1 MIAYKI
7 IGGTCVLAILGKQC
21 SCSHH
26 LAPAFVNNRYLKRS
40 MSLGNDRELHMTK
53 ETDEA
58 IFDAETAA
66 AIDAYDLSDSGME
79 GAAMERAV
87 MMAAG
92 FEEQHEHN
100 GKIEDKPE
108 PTLLGKIRSLFH
120 QTNNT
125 EEANEAGLREVGDA
139 EANYAHDLSDTAAME
154 HAKEVLLEDNN
165 TKDESR
171 RSALFKVMDGEDTY
185 AHALSDTAAME
196 HANEVLLEDSNTKDA
211 SRRSALF
218 KVIDAEASY
227 AHDLSDTAAM
237 EHANEVLLEDSNT
250 KDASRRSALF
260 KVIDAE
266 ASYAHGLSDAA
277 AMEHILNED
286 EAKRDVVDSKE
297 TAYVHDLAT
306 YVHDLS
312 KAAAIGALPNT
323 HDDASIAAVEE
334 HYNSIEKD
342 ITRIEHLI
350 EEADRADRSE
360 GHSLERTFSDDDAA
374 DLALMMMEK
383 SITAA
388 TDKLEL
394 CQKKAEQTENEVKIA
409 LEEKYCAKALAESLE
424 RERRAAERRFLSTEH
439 FSEDIE
445 VMERRRDSAMM
456 HADRELLADALNREH
471 NAELQLEEAIE
482 HDIATKKELEQT
494 IDNKAALKQELHHL
508 EDIIHERTH
517 ELWEKENANKKG
529 KSEKENKVHHSD
541 WWHKRW

>member
-185 AHALSDTAAME
+185 AHA
-196 HANEVLLEDSNTKDA
+196 
-211 SRRSALF
+211 
-218 KVIDAEASY
+218 
-227 AHDLSDTAAM
+227 LSDTAAM